1 MQLRDEL
8 AQSTSDS
15 PVALAERCK
24 QLCREIMHEEQRAAQ
39 ETAELAEEASAQTY
53 PNNTNAICHI
63 GIWMPAYHAYLDTN

>member
-39 ETAELAEEASAQTY
+39 ETAELAEEASA
-53 PNNTNAICHI
+53 
-63 GIWMPAYHAYLDTN
+63 

>member
-15 PVALAERCK
+15 PAALAERCK

-39 ETAELAEEASAQTY
+39 ETAELAEEASA
-53 PNNTNAICHI
+53 
-63 GIWMPAYHAYLDTN
+63 